1 MNNKKKIIISGVII
15 LLLVLFV
22 LCVFVLVA
30 IKDVKINFYKTS
42 TLNEDEII
50 TKLEKEEVIPYGV
63 SAFFVNKQV
72 VASNIEYTIPRLK
85 VINVELVFPSTIKIN
100 CLERQNLFAI
110 KSKSEE
116 DKVTLLDNEFKVL
129 DKDKQ
134 GVDLSSVVELQ
145 IDEGLV
151 NGELALQEGR
161 YAMFDYIY
169 ETVYFVDKVLKDLT
183 EYSTFCKHFTKLYIE
198 QGFNHE
204 MKKVAKL
211 HFYTASSKE
220 VILDDPLYN
229 TDERVDKLLNLAT
242 GDEFET
248 EDVVVI

>member
-42 TLNEDEII
+42 TLSEDEII

-151 NGELALQEGR
+151 NGELALQGHKKFLANAKTYTTAHESSP
-161 YAMFDYIY
+161 FDPYMGI
-169 ETVYFVDKVLKDLT
+169 
-183 EYSTFCKHFTKLYIE
+183 
-198 QGFNHE
+198 
-204 MKKVAKL
+204 
-211 HFYTASSKE
+211 
-220 VILDDPLYN
+220 
-229 TDERVDKLLNLAT
+229 
-242 GDEFET
+242 
-248 EDVVVI
+248 